1 MQKILTNL
9 IDFFKSKE
17 SVLLALLFAVVTQL
31 THSVTTYI
39 KTDRMI
45 NGEEFVYWFSLI
57 IGIFFSLSVSVAI
70 IIFTLRNRIK
80 LAYFF
85 FLVEFVINVIYSGME
100 NPNYQWYNYLYLIF
114 FALIIPTTIT
124 AYAHESEREVEKKE
138 DYPLYEDSLDGLRN
152 DFNNLSEVVALDRTG
167 LLEIIRK
174 DKEELLNK
182 LNNPEE
188 LLKGK
193 TLKMGVKTTDGDKTY
208 NMKVL

>member
-124 AYAHESEREVEKKE
+124 AYAHESEREVEKQ
-138 DYPLYEDSLDGLRN
+138 DRNVLDDMTGKFTTIEEHY
-152 DFNNLSEVVALDRTG
+152 DFEKR
-167 LLEIIRK
+167 I
-174 DKEELLNK
+174 EERIQNIEEK
-182 LNNPEE
+182 PEE

-193 TLKMGVKTTDGDKTY
+193 TLKMDVKTEQGQKLY
-208 NMKVL
+208 NMKVV

>member
-39 KTDRMI
+39 KTDKMI
-45 NGEEFVYWFSLI
+45 NGEEFTYWFSLI

-124 AYAHESEREVEKKE
+124 AYAHESEREVEKQDTKTISEDLISKFVTNKE
-138 DYPLYEDSLDGLRN
+138 FNSLQQ
-152 DFNNLSEVVALDRTG
+152 
-167 LLEIIRK
+167 IIVD

-193 TLKMGVKTTDGDKTY
+193 TFKMGVKTTDGDKTY

>member
-1 MQKILTNL
+1 MRKILTNL

-45 NGEEFVYWFSLI
+45 NGEEFNYWFSLI

-124 AYAHESEREVEKKE
+124 AYAHESEREVERKE
-138 DYPLYEDSLDGLRN
+138 DYNKDNILEMIDNLAQEDFKLN
-152 DFNNLSEVVALDRTG
+152 EDFQNKVSKIED
-167 LLEIIRK
+167 
-174 DKEELLNK
+174 K

-193 TLKMGVKTTDGDKTY
+193 TFKMGVKTTDGDKIY

>member
-9 IDFFKSKE
+9 IEFFKSKE

-39 KTDRMI
+39 KTDKMI
-45 NGEEFVYWFSLI
+45 NGEEFNYWFSLI

-124 AYAHESEREVEKKE
+124 AYAHESEREIEVKQN
-138 DYPLYEDSLDGLRN
+138 DEDSKTLIEKQVYLQYEIDNLKMSLKEHSEYN
-152 DFNNLSEVVALDRTG
+152 DNRISEIRT
-167 LLEIIRK
+167 
-174 DKEELLNK
+174 
-182 LNNPEE
+182 NPEE

-193 TLKMGVKTTDGDKTY
+193 TLTMDIKTDDGNKRY
-208 NMKVL
+208 NMKVV

>member
-9 IDFFKSKE
+9 IEFFKSKE

-39 KTDRMI
+39 KTDKMI
-45 NGEEFVYWFSLI
+45 NGEEFVYWFSLL

-124 AYAHESEREVEKKE
+124 AYAHESEREIEKKE
-138 DYPLYEDSLDGLRN
+138 DYPLYEDSLDGLRS
-152 DFNNLSEVVALDRTG
+152 DFNDLSEVVSSDRKE
-167 LLEIIRK
+167 LLEIIGK
-174 DKEELLNK
+174 DKVELLDK
-182 LNNPEE
+182 LNKPEE

-193 TLKMGVKTTDGDKTY
+193 SLKMDVKTTDGNKIY
-208 NMKVL
+208 EMKVL

>member
-39 KTDRMI
+39 KTDKMI
-45 NGEEFVYWFSLI
+45 NGEEFTYWFSLI

-124 AYAHESEREVEKKE
+124 AYAHESEREVEKQDTKTISEDLISKFVTNKE
-138 DYPLYEDSLDGLRN
+138 FNSLQQ
-152 DFNNLSEVVALDRTG
+152 
-167 LLEIIRK
+167 IIVD

>member
-39 KTDRMI
+39 KTDKMI

-124 AYAHESEREVEKKE
+124 AYAHESEREVEKQDTKTISEDLISKFVTNKE
-138 DYPLYEDSLDGLRN
+138 FNSLQQ
-152 DFNNLSEVVALDRTG
+152 
-167 LLEIIRK
+167 IIVD

>member
-9 IDFFKSKE
+9 IEFFKSKE

-45 NGEEFVYWFSLI
+45 NGEEFNYWFSLI

-124 AYAHESEREVEKKE
+124 AYAHESEREIEVKQETK
-138 DYPLYEDSLDGLRN
+138 DYSLYEDLIGN
-152 DFNNLSEVVALDRTG
+152 FVTNKEFNNLHQ
-167 LLEIIRK
+167 IIVD
-174 DKEELLNK
+174 DKKELLDK
-182 LNNPEE
+182 LNKPEE

-193 TLKMGVKTTDGDKTY
+193 SLKMDVKTTDGNKTY
-208 NMKVL
+208 EMKVL

>member
-1 MQKILTNL
+1 MNNILTKL
-9 IDFFKSKE
+9 IEFFKSKE
-17 SVLLALLFAVVTQL
+17 AVLLALLFAVLTQL

-39 KTDRMI
+39 KTDKMI

-124 AYAHESEREVEKKE
+124 AYAHESER
-138 DYPLYEDSLDGLRN
+138 DTDSIKFTKGN
-152 DFNNLSEVVALDRTG
+152 DNTT
-167 LLEIIRK
+167 
-174 DKEELLNK
+174 KEELLELYNNHKDNIQSQIDNK
-182 LNNPEE
+182 IELINSSIKEIKDNPED
-188 LLKGK
+188 LLKNK
-193 TLKMGVKTTDGDKTY
+193 NLKMEVKTNEGTKMY

>member
-9 IDFFKSKE
+9 IEFFKSKE

-45 NGEEFVYWFSLI
+45 NGEEFNYWFSLI

-124 AYAHESEREVEKKE
+124 AYAHESEREIEKK
-138 DYPLYEDSLDGLRN
+138 DDNRTILDDIQVRFTTVEEHY
-152 DFNNLSEVVALDRTG
+152 DFEKRIENRIETIES
-167 LLEIIRK
+167 K
-174 DKEELLNK
+174 
-182 LNNPEE
+182 PEE

-193 TLKMGVKTTDGDKTY
+193 NLKMGVKTTDGEKVY
-208 NMKVL
+208 EMKVL

>member
-124 AYAHESEREVEKKE
+124 AYAHESEREIERKE
-138 DYPLYEDSLDGLRN
+138 DNDNFITRED
-152 DFNNLSEVVALDRTG
+152 
-167 LLEIIRK
+167 
-174 DKEELLNK
+174 LLNLYK
-182 LNNPEE
+182 TQENNIELQIDNKIESINSSIKEIKANPEE

>member
-124 AYAHESEREVEKKE
+124 AYAHESEREVGVEKKDDSTILDKLDIQFVNREEHNDLSKILVERFEGIE
-138 DYPLYEDSLDGLRN
+138 D
-152 DFNNLSEVVALDRTG
+152 
-167 LLEIIRK
+167 
-174 DKEELLNK
+174 K

>member
-80 LAYFF
+80 
-85 FLVEFVINVIYSGME
+85 
-100 NPNYQWYNYLYLIF
+100 
-114 FALIIPTTIT
+114 
-124 AYAHESEREVEKKE
+124 
-138 DYPLYEDSLDGLRN
+138 SLN
-152 DFNNLSEVVALDRTG
+152 
-167 LLEIIRK
+167 
-174 DKEELLNK
+174 
-182 LNNPEE
+182 
-188 LLKGK
+188 
-193 TLKMGVKTTDGDKTY
+193 
-208 NMKVL
+208 

>member
-45 NGEEFVYWFSLI
+45 NGEDFTYWFSLI

-124 AYAHESEREVEKKE
+124 AYAHESEREVEKQDTKTISEDLISKFVTNKE
-138 DYPLYEDSLDGLRN
+138 FNSLQQ
-152 DFNNLSEVVALDRTG
+152 
-167 LLEIIRK
+167 IIVD

-193 TLKMGVKTTDGDKTY
+193 TFKMGVKTTDGDKTY

>member
-193 TLKMGVKTTDGDKTY
+193 TFKMGVKTTDGDKTY

>member
-45 NGEEFVYWFSLI
+45 NGEDFTYWFSLI

>member
-124 AYAHESEREVEKKE
+124 AYAHESEREVEKQDIKTISEDLISKFVTNKE
-138 DYPLYEDSLDGLRN
+138 FDSLQQ
-152 DFNNLSEVVALDRTG
+152 
-167 LLEIIRK
+167 IIVD